1 MSVVVKVEN
10 LSKKFRIYTERPFS
24 LQERILGKSARYREI
39 WALQGVSFAVEKGEI
54 VGIIGR
60 NGSGKSTLLKILSR
74 IYVPTSGSFE
84 VRGKTASIIELGAG
98 IHPDLTGREN
108 AYLYGSILGASRKTL
123 YQVLPQIEEFSE
135 LGSFFDAPLRTYSL
149 GMIFR
154 LLVSTALMLRPN
166 IFFFDEI
173 VGVGDIAFQAKT
185 FAHLQKLS
193 REDVAVLLV
202 SHNMSII
209 RYLCHRVLFLEEGQV
224 LAEGKPE
231 EVIQKY
237 MVYLQKRH
245 PLTLKPT
252 GPGGIPIERKK
263 WGSGRMQIEEIVLL
277 NSEGVPSSVF
287 RPLEKMTIRAKIYAP
302 QKVEGFVFSLQW
314 HLADGSLL
322 DGPQVFY
329 HSRPFEGRAMLDYIF
344 DSLPFVRQS
353 FLLSAALYEVENPA
367 VPADYHE
374 KMYELTVMDEG
385 ISESLGFLRLPARWV
400 LHNGSPE

>member
-1 MSVVVKVEN
+1 M
-10 LSKKFRIYTERPFS
+10 
-24 LQERILGKSARYREI
+24 LGKSAKYKEI
-39 WALQGVSFAVEKGEI
+39 WALQGVSFAVTPGEI

-74 IYVPTSGSFE
+74 IYLPTSGSFE
-84 VRGKTASIIELGAG
+84 VNGKTASIIELGAG

-108 AYLYGSILGASRKTL
+108 AYLYGSILGAPRKTL
-123 YQVLPQIEEFSE
+123 HRILPQIEEFSE

-154 LLVSTALMLRPN
+154 LLVSTVLMLRPN

-193 REDVAVLLV
+193 RDGVAVLLV

-209 RYLCHRVLFLEEGQV
+209 RYLCHKVLFLEEGQV

-237 MVYLQKRH
+237 VLYLQKKH

-252 GPGGIPIERKK
+252 GPGGTPIERKK

-277 NSEGVPSSVF
+277 NSAGVPSSVF
-287 RPLEKMTIRAKIYAP
+287 RPLEKMTIRAQIYAP
-302 QKVEGFVFSLQW
+302 QKVDGFVFSLQW

-322 DGPQVFY
+322 DGP
-329 HSRPFEGRAMLDYIF
+329 
-344 DSLPFVRQS
+344 
-353 FLLSAALYEVENPA
+353 
-367 VPADYHE
+367 
-374 KMYELTVMDEG
+374 
-385 ISESLGFLRLPARWV
+385 
-400 LHNGSPE
+400 